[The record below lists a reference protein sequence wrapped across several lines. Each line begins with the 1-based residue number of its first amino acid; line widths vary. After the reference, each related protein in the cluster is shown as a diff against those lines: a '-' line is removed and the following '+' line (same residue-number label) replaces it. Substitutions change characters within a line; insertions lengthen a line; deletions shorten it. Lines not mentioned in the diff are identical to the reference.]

1 MEKRMP
7 HTRLHIVKTMIRA
20 GLTAITHSALI
31 GAARMGFCSRQEIFD
46 VILALEPAD
55 FYKSMTAHHDH
66 TCWHDVYRTVYNGQ
80 QIYMKF
86 IVTDGVLVVSF
97 KEL

>member
-1 MEKRMP
+1 MEKRAP
-7 HTRLHIVKTMIRA
+7 HTRLHIVKTMVRA
-20 GLTAITHSALI
+20 GLTAVTHSALI

-46 VILALEPAD
+46 VVLALEPTD

-66 TCWHDVYRTVYNGQ
+66 TCWHDVYRTVYKDQ
-80 QIYMKF
+80 TIYMKL

>member
-1 MEKRMP
+1 MEKRTP
-7 HTRLHIVKTMIRA
+7 HTRLHSVKVMVRA
-20 GLTAITHSALI
+20 GLTAVTRSALI
-31 GAARMGFCSRQEIFD
+31 GAAQMGFGSSQEIFD
-46 VILALEPAD
+46 VVLTLEPSD
-55 FYKSMTAHHDH
+55 FYKSMTAHYDH

-80 QIYMKF
+80 QIYMKL